1 MVENTEESTQEPR
14 TRRRRTAATKPGQD
28 DGKSEDDS
36 PATGVPG
43 TEDGPPVNNW
53 RGEHGH
59 AHDEDSP
66 EHIHPEGQDTDACAS
81 QHSDLAF
88 DQGPEASRDVDPP
101 TPEEPV
107 GDGEDHEEEI
117 ARPIAGRSSTSED
130 PQAAF
135 GDVLIDVK
143 TKDGLDLLKLFE
155 SRARTLSAYRAFD
168 VADREI
174 KKIMTELGHYNGNPI
189 NVRVGGYLF
198 SLVATSDDKDI
209 EAYTRHGSQRKS
221 IISPD

>member
-1 MVENTEESTQEPR
+1 MEAPLNESNQKETLMAR
-14 TRRRRTAATKPGQD
+14 TTKPSRRRTASGPP
-28 DGKSEDDS
+28 EDD
-36 PATGVPG
+36 PVTGVPG
-43 TEDGPPVNNW
+43 TEDGPPANW

-155 SRARTLSAYRAFD
+155 SRARNLSAYRAFD
-168 VADREI
+168 VADRDI